1 MRKFFTAWIIL
12 GFSISVSYAQKGVL
26 SGTIIDA
33 TGPLPGAAVYLKNST
48 LGNITDRDGHFVI
61 GNLPEGSQTFVISF
75 IGYETLEKQ
84 VEITGGSN
92 DLGTLSLS
100 EASTQLEE
108 VVVTSTLRQ
117 GQMKALNIQ
126 KTSPNIMSV
135 LASDAIGKLPDRNAA
150 EAVQR
155 ISGVAIERDQ
165 GEGRFVLV
173 RGTPIQWSS
182 TLINGDRMPSTRS
195 GDRGVPLDIFPS
207 ELIQYVQLSKAIT
220 PDMEGDAIGGSV
232 NFITRTS
239 PQERMLNASFAG
251 GYHGQSTSRII
262 NGSIIYGDRALN
274 DKLGYIFSAATW
286 NRDWGSDNYEAVY
299 NTSQEEK
306 FAMNELQLRD
316 YVGNR
321 TTWGFNGGVDYE
333 FNPESKIFLKGIWTD
348 FLDDE
353 ERRRTRFRFDRER
366 IEHALTHTQY
376 HSRFRGAELG
386 GEQKLAD
393 RLKVDWKVSS
403 YATRFW
409 YDSPNKTGKS
419 RPGLFDGAPPQTS
432 EDLGYYFSTFR
443 QDNVSFDGLSSD
455 GNKYFAFDSPD
466 GVGVLDDQNIQPNIS
481 ASTPM
486 TTESARLISA
496 VASGRWIKERDVTG
510 KLDFTYEASNQ
521 VKLKFGG
528 KYRSK
533 DRLANRVVTSYL
545 PSGDVFMNDL
555 ASEAFPTNGGFL
567 TEIGNVYEDLLVP
580 YPTLDA
586 NDNIPDLPGIQREL
600 QPFNGP
606 DLADESYTA
615 TENISAFYGMT
626 EWQLNTKWMILGG
639 ARYENTDIDYDSY
652 SVDENDNVS
661 PINAKRSFGAFLPMA
676 HLKYSPSKNT
686 NLRLAVTRTFARPDF
701 VSLSPSRS
709 LDFGENVGSIGNP
722 DLQPTFSWN
731 FDLLGE
737 RYFDN
742 VGVIAAG
749 VFYKDITDAIFS
761 SNTQTVIQG
770 MNFNVSTPLNASDAY
785 LVGFEVGLVRRLDFL
800 PGFASGLGVDI
811 NYTFTDSEVQVPG
824 RDEKQQLF
832 GQSKNIWN
840 ATLFYE
846 KYGLMVRL
854 AANFKGSYLDE
865 LQGDGPDQD
874 RFYDKNLNL
883 DFSAAYSISPKVRA
897 FIEMNNLLNEPLR
910 YYHGVVNRPE
920 QVEWYSIRGQ
930 AGVTLSL
937 F

>member
-1 MRKFFTAWIIL
+1 MKPIFTVLLATLITA
-12 GFSISVSYAQKGVL
+12 SVSYAQKGTLTGSIV
-26 SGTIIDA
+26 DA
-33 TGPLPGAAVYLKNST
+33 TGPLPGVSVYLKETTVGS
-48 LGNITDRDGHFVI
+48 ITDQNGKFI
-61 GNLPEGSQTFVISF
+61 INNLPKGEQTIVISF
-75 IGYETLEKQ
+75 VGYEILEKQ
-84 VEITGGSN
+84 VNISEGSN
-92 DLGTLSLS
+92 SLGTVSLS
-100 EASTQLEE
+100 ESSTELEE
-108 VVVTSTLRQ
+108 VVITSTLRQ

-126 KTSPNIMSV
+126 KTAPNIMSV

-182 TLINGDRMPSTRS
+182 TLVNGDRMPSTRS

-239 PQERMLNASFAG
+239 PQERMFNASFAG
-251 GYHGQSTSRII
+251 GYHGQSTSRIL
-262 NGSIIYGDRALN
+262 NGSIIYGDRVLD
-274 DKLGYIFSAATW
+274 DKLGFIFSAATW
-286 NRDWGSDNYEAVY
+286 NRDWGSDNYEVVY
-299 NTSQEEK
+299 NTSEEDK

-321 TTWGFNGGVDYE
+321 TTWGFNGGLDYE
-333 FNPESKIFLKGIWTD
+333 FNPTSKIFLKGIWTD

-353 ERRRTRFRFDRER
+353 ERRRTRFRFNNGR
-366 IEHALTHTQY
+366 IEHAFTHTLY
-376 HSRFRGAELG
+376 HSRFRGAEFG

-409 YDSPNKTGKS
+409 YDIPGEG
-419 RPGLFDGAPPQTS
+419 RPGLFDGAPPETS
-432 EDLGYYFSTFR
+432 EDRGYYFSTFR
-443 QDNVSFDGLSSD
+443 QEGVTFDGLSSD
-455 GNKYFAFDSPD
+455 GNKYFVFDSPD
-466 GVGVLDDQNIQPNIS
+466 GVGVTDPENIQPNINP
-481 ASTPM
+481 ATPM
-486 TTESARLISA
+486 TTESARLLNA
-496 VASGRWIKERDVTG
+496 TASGRWIKERDITG
-510 KLDFTYEASNQ
+510 KIDLTYDLSDQ
-521 VKLKFGG
+521 VNVKFGG
-528 KYRSK
+528 KYRTK
-533 DRLANRVVTSYL
+533 DRLANRVVTIYTPTS
-545 PSGDVFMNDL
+545 DIFMNQL
-555 ASEAFPTNGGFL
+555 ENEEFPTNGGFL
-567 TEIGNVYEDLLVP
+567 TEIDGVYDDLLVR

-586 NDNIPDLPGIQREL
+586 NDDIPNLPGIEREV

-606 DLADESYTA
+606 DRGPDSYEA
-615 TENISAFYGMT
+615 TENITAFYGMA
-626 EWQLNTKWMILGG
+626 EWQLNTKWTILGG

-661 PINAKRSFGAFLPMA
+661 PINAQRSFDAFLPMF
-676 HLKYSPSKNT
+676 HLKYSPVNNT

-709 LDFGENVGSIGNP
+709 LDFGENEGSIGNP
-722 DLQPTFSWN
+722 GLQPTFSWN
-731 FDLLGE
+731 FDILGE
-737 RYFDN
+737 RYFNN

-749 VFYKDITDAIFS
+749 VFYKDITDAIFD
-761 SNTQTVIQG
+761 SNVQTVIDG
-770 MNFNVSTPLNASDAY
+770 TNFLVSTPQNASDAY
-785 LVGFEVGLVRRLDFL
+785 LVGFELGLVRRLDFL
-800 PGFASGLGVDI
+800 PGFASGFGVDV

-824 RDEKQQLF
+824 REEKQQLF
-832 GQSKNIWN
+832 GQSKHIWN

-865 LQGDGPDQD
+865 LQGSGPDQD

-883 DFSAAYSISPKVRA
+883 DFSAAYSFSPKLRG

-910 YYHGVVNRPE
+910 YYHGDVDRPE
-920 QVEWYSIRGQ
+920 QAEWYSVRGQ
-930 AGVTLSL
+930 AGITLSL

>member
-1 MRKFFTAWIIL
+1 MKKIFTMSIIL
-12 GFSISVSYAQKGVL
+12 CLSISIGFAQGVL
-26 SGTIIDA
+26 SGTIVDA
-33 TGPLPGAAVYLKNST
+33 TGPLPGVTVYLKGT
-48 LGNITDRDGHFVI
+48 TQGNITGGDGRFVI
-61 GNLPEGSQTFVISF
+61 GNLPEGNQTFVISF
-75 IGYETLEKQ
+75 IGYETLEKE
-84 VEITGGSN
+84 VFINKGPNNLGSV
-92 DLGTLSLS
+92 SLS
-100 EASTQLEE
+100 ESSTQLEE

-126 KTSPNIMSV
+126 KSSPNIMAV

-165 GEGRFVLV
+165 GEGRYVLV

-182 TLINGDRMPSTRS
+182 TLINGDRMPSTS
-195 GDRGVPLDIFPS
+195 SSNRGVPLDIFPS

-239 PQERMLNASFAG
+239 PQEKTFNASVAG
-251 GYHGQSTSRII
+251 GYHGQSQSRIY
-262 NGSIIYGDRALN
+262 NGSIIYGDRVMDN
-274 DKLGYIFSAATW
+274 KLGYIFSAATW
-286 NRDWGSDNYEAVY
+286 NRDWGSDNYEVGY
-299 NTSQEEK
+299 NTSEEEK

-316 YVGNR
+316 YIGNR
-321 TTWGFNGGVDYE
+321 TTWGFNGGLDYE
-333 FNPESKIFLKGIWTD
+333 FNPESKIYLKGIWTD

-353 ERRRTRFRFDRER
+353 IRYRTRFRFNSGR
-366 IEHALTHTQY
+366 IEHALTHTLY

-393 RLKVDWKVSS
+393 KLKVEWKASS

-409 YDSPNKTGKS
+409 YDSPAAGND
-419 RPGLFDGAPPQTS
+419 RPGLFEGAAPRSS

-443 QDNVSFDGLSSD
+443 QSDVVFDGLSSD

-466 GVGVLDDQNIQPNIS
+466 GIGVTDPENILPNIS
-481 ASTPM
+481 SSTPM
-486 TTESARLISA
+486 STDEALLLSSAA
-496 VASGRWIKERDVTG
+496 YGRWLRERDVTG
-510 KLDFTYEASNQ
+510 KLDLTYEVSNN

-533 DRLANRVVTSYL
+533 DRLVNRAVTFWS
-545 PSGDVFMNDL
+545 
-555 ASEAFPTNGGFL
+555 PTNDIYMSELANEEFPIKGGFL
-567 TEIGNVYEDLLVP
+567 TEIDGVYDDLLVN
-580 YPTLDA
+580 YPTLEA
-586 NDNIPDLPGIQREL
+586 NDDIVNLSGIEKTF
-600 QPFNGP
+600 QPFDGP
-606 DLADESYTA
+606 DRGPDSYTA
-615 TENISAFYGMT
+615 TENIAAFYGMT
-626 EWQLNTKWMILGG
+626 EWKLNTQWTFVGG
-639 ARYENTDIDYDSY
+639 ARYENTDIDYNSY
-652 SVDENDNVS
+652 SVDEETDEVS
-661 PINAKRSFGAFLPMA
+661 PINAKRSFGTFLPMA
-676 HLKYSPSKNT
+676 HLKYSPTNNT

-701 VSLSPSRS
+701 ASLSPSRS
-709 LDFGENVGSIGNP
+709 LNFGDNEGSIGNP

-742 VGVIAAG
+742 VGVVSAG
-749 VFYKDITDAIFS
+749 VFYKDITDAIFD
-761 SNTQTVIQG
+761 SNDQVVIDG

-785 LVGFEVGLVRRLDFL
+785 LVGFEIGIVRRLDFL
-800 PGFASGLGVDI
+800 PGFASGFGIDA
-811 NYTFTDSEVQVPG
+811 NYTYTDSEVQVPE

-832 GQSKNIWN
+832 GQSKHIWN

-865 LQGDGPDQD
+865 LQGSGPDQD

-897 FIEMNNLLNEPLR
+897 FMEMNNILNEPLR
-910 YYHGVVNRPE
+910 YYHGIVDRPE

-930 AGVTLSL
+930 MGITLSL

>member
-1 MRKFFTAWIIL
+1 MKKFFTTSIVLCLAI
-12 GFSISVSYAQKGVL
+12 SISFAQGVL
-26 SGTIIDA
+26 SGTIVDA
-33 TGPLPGAAVYLKNST
+33 TGPLPGVTVYLKGT
-48 LGNITDRDGHFVI
+48 TQGNITGGDGRFVI
-61 GNLPEGSQTFVISF
+61 GNLPEGSQTFIISF
-75 IGYETLEKQ
+75 IGYETIEKQ
-84 VEITGGSN
+84 IDIKKGSN
-92 DLGTLSLS
+92 DLGSLSMS

-108 VVVTSTLRQ
+108 VIVTSTLKQ

-126 KTSPNIMSV
+126 KTSPNIMAV

-239 PQERMLNASFAG
+239 PQEKMLNASVAG
-251 GYHGQSTSRII
+251 GYHGQSQSRIY
-262 NGSIIYGDRALN
+262 NGSFIYGDRVLDN
-274 DKLGYIFSAATW
+274 KLGYIFSAATW
-286 NRDWGSDNYEAVY
+286 NRDWGSDNFEVVY
-299 NTSQEEK
+299 NTSEEEK

-321 TTWGFNGGVDYE
+321 TTWGFNGGIDYE
-333 FNPESKIFLKGIWTD
+333 FNPQSKIFLKGIWTD

-353 ERRRTRFRFDRER
+353 ERRRTRFRFNNGR
-366 IEHALTHTQY
+366 IEHAFTHTLY
-376 HSRFRGAELG
+376 HSRFRGAEFG

-393 RLKVDWKVSS
+393 KLKVEWKTSS
-403 YATRFW
+403 YAARFW
-409 YDSPNKTGKS
+409 YDSPAFTGGD
-419 RPGLFDGAPPQTS
+419 RPGLFDGAGPES
-432 EDLGYYFSTFR
+432 SADRGYYFSTFR
-443 QDNVSFDGLSSD
+443 QSGVVFEGLSSD
-455 GNKYFAFDSPD
+455 GNKYFAFDAPD
-466 GVGVLDDQNIQPNIS
+466 GIGETDNENIQPNIS
-481 ASTPM
+481 PTTPLN
-486 TTESARLISA
+486 TESAQLLNA
-496 VASGRWIKERDVTG
+496 TASGRWIRERDVTG
-510 KLDFTYEASNQ
+510 KLDLTYEVSNAA
-521 VKLKFGG
+521 KIKFGG

-533 DRLANRVVTSYL
+533 DRVANRAVTIYS
-545 PSGDVFMNDL
+545 PEGDVFMNEFD
-555 ASEAFPTNGGFL
+555 SEPFPADGGFL
-567 TEIGNVYEDLLVP
+567 SEIDGVYDDLLVD

-586 NDNIPDLPGIQREL
+586 NDNIPNLPGIQRTF
-600 QPFNGP
+600 QPFDGPNRGP
-606 DLADESYTA
+606 DSYTA

-626 EWQLNTKWMILGG
+626 EWKLNTQWTFVGG
-639 ARYENTDIDYDSY
+639 ARYENTDIDYNSY

-661 PINAKRSFGAFLPMA
+661 PISAERSFGAFLPMA
-676 HLKYSPSKNT
+676 HLKYSPTNNT

-709 LDFGENVGSIGNP
+709 LDFGENEGEIGNP

-731 FDLLGE
+731 FDVLGE
-737 RYFDN
+737 RYFEN

-749 VFYKDITDAIFS
+749 VFYKDITDAIFD
-761 SNTQTVIQG
+761 SNTMTVIEG
-770 MNFNVSTPLNASDAY
+770 TNFLVSTPQNASDAF
-785 LVGFEVGLVRRLDFL
+785 LVGFEIGIVRRLDFL
-800 PGFASGLGVDI
+800 PGFASGFGIDA

-832 GQSKNIWN
+832 GQSKHIWN

-865 LQGDGPDQD
+865 LQGSGPDQD
-874 RFYDKNLNL
+874 RIYDKNLNL
-883 DFSAAYSISPKVRA
+883 DFSAAYSVTPKVRA
-897 FIEMNNLLNEPLR
+897 FIELNNLLNEPLR
-910 YYHGVVNRPE
+910 YYHGNVNRPE

-930 AGVTLSL
+930 AGITVSL